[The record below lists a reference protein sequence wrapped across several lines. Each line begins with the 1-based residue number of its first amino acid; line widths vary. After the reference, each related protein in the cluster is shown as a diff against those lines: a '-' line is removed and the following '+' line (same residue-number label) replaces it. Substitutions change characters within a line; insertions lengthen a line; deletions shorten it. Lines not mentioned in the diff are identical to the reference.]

1 MEIRFANP
9 LDLEQVIRLEKENF
23 APEEQ
28 ISKAVLETYL
38 IHLHQTCLVMEQDG
52 EIAGFILSSPSESPT
67 VSDAIFHLNS
77 DQLPIG
83 EYLAIA
89 SLSVSD
95 TFKGQGVGTLLLAA
109 LKEVAQSRGFKGIA
123 LTCKDYLI
131 GYYEINHFEDLGPSS
146 SQFGGQLWY
155 DMYWKAL

>member
-28 ISKAVLETYL
+28 ISEAVLETYL
-38 IHLHQTCLVMEQDG
+38 LHLSQTCLVMEQDG
-52 EIAGFILSSPSESPT
+52 EIAGFILSSPSVSPT
-67 VSDAIFHLNS
+67 VSDTIFHLNS
-77 DQLPIG
+77 DQLPTG
-83 EYLAIA
+83 NHLAIA

-109 LKEVAQSRGFKGIA
+109 LKEVAHSRGFKGIT

-131 GYYEINHFEDLGPSS
+131 RYYEINHFEDLSPSS